1 MAPPSTSDR
10 YFYSVTSFLL
20 LTLTVI
26 GFHRFYLGGRES
38 DGGPIPPAIVPV
50 VIVHGTALTLW
61 VILFFVQSLLIASR
75 NRALHMKLG
84 WVAAAAALVIAV
96 SGPLVAIG
104 GVRASPKGHLFGMG
118 YPQFLLPMLA
128 EITAFTGFVALGLWY
143 RRKPAIHRSMM
154 LLATLSILSGSTSR
168 TPFFRPFFG
177 HVGWTGLF
185 GPVAAIG
192 AAILLARVIMTR
204 RLDWSLAVG
213 GAALA
218 CYYFTAMRLAI
229 GDPWTELAHRIAR
242 G

>member
-1 MAPPSTSDR
+1 MAPASTSDR

-20 LTLTVI
+20 LVLTVI

-38 DGGPIPPAIVPV
+38 DGGAIPPAIVPV
-50 VIVHGTALTLW
+50 VIVHGTALTVW
-61 VILFFVQSLLIASR
+61 VVLFFIQSLLIASR
-75 NRALHMKLG
+75 NRGRHMKLG

-128 EITAFTGFVALGLWY
+128 EITAFTCFVALGLWY
-143 RRKPAIHRSMM
+143 RRKAPVHRSMM

-177 HVGWTGLF
+177 HLGWMGLF
-185 GPVAAIG
+185 GPVVAIG
-192 AAILLARVIMTR
+192 VVILLARTVLTR
-204 RLDWSLAVG
+204 RIDWSLAAG

-218 CYYFTAMRLAI
+218 GLYFAAMKLAV